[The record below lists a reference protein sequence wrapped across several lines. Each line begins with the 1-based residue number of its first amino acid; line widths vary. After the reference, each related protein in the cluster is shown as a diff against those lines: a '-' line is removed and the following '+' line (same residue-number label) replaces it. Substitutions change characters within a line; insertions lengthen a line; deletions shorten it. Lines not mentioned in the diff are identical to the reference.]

1 MSISF
6 SLIFTVAGFAVGM
19 AVMYAIKKPV
29 LERLKNAESLVENQK
44 TNIEGMQ
51 HNIDLLEFN
60 LKKSTEINESV
71 PEDCKVGP
79 WCKKCIFV
87 RGYSTIV
94 LGNVVN
100 KTYCG
105 KAEMCSNFIQN
116 MEVENYD

>member
-1 MSISF
+1 MSILF
-6 SLIFTVAGFAVGM
+6 RLIFTVAGFAVGM
-19 AVMYAIKKPV
+19 VVMYTIKRPA
-29 LERLKNAESLVENQK
+29 LEQLKNAESLVKNQK
-44 TNIEGMQ
+44 ANIEGMQ

-60 LKKSTEINESV
+60 LNKSTKINDSV
-71 PEDCKVGP
+71 PEDCKIGP
-79 WCKKCIFV
+79 WCKQCIFV

-105 KAEMCSNFIQN
+105 KAEMCSNFVQN

>member
-1 MSISF
+1 MSILF
-6 SLIFTVAGFAVGM
+6 CLIFTVAGFTIGM
-19 AVMYAIKKPV
+19 IVMYVIKRPAM
-29 LERLKNAESLVENQK
+29 ERLKNAESLVENQK

-51 HNIDLLEFN
+51 HNIDLLKFN
-60 LKKSTEINESV
+60 LNKSTEINNSV

-116 MEVENYD
+116 TEVENYD

>member
-1 MSISF
+1 MSILF
-6 SLIFTVAGFAVGM
+6 RLIFTVAGFIIGM
-19 AVMYAIKKPV
+19 VVMYAIKRPA
-29 LERLKNAESLVENQK
+29 LEQLKNAETLVKNQK
-44 TNIEGMQ
+44 ANIEDMQ
-51 HNIDLLEFN
+51 DNIELLKFN
-60 LKKSTEINESV
+60 LRKSTELNDSV

-105 KAEMCSNFIQN
+105 KAEMCSNFVQN

>member
-1 MSISF
+1 MSILF
-6 SLIFTVAGFAVGM
+6 RLIFTVAGFAIGM
-19 AVMYAIKKPV
+19 VVMYAIKRPA
-29 LERLKNAESLVENQK
+29 LERLKNAESLVKNQK
-44 TNIEGMQ
+44 ANIEGMQ
-51 HNIDLLEFN
+51 HNIDLLKFN
-60 LKKSTEINESV
+60 LNKSTKINDSV
-71 PEDCKVGP
+71 PEDCKIGP

-87 RGYSTIV
+87 KGYSTIV

>member
-1 MSISF
+1 MSILF

-19 AVMYAIKKPV
+19 VVMYAIKRPA
-29 LERLKNAESLVENQK
+29 LERLKNAETLVKNQK
-44 TNIEGMQ
+44 ANIESMQ
-51 HNIDLLEFN
+51 HDIDLLKFN
-60 LKKSTEINESV
+60 LNKSTEINDSV

-87 RGYSTIV
+87 KGYSTVV

-105 KAEMCSNFIQN
+105 KAETCSNFIQN

>member
-1 MSISF
+1 MSILF
-6 SLIFTVAGFAVGM
+6 CLIFTVDGFVIGM
-19 AVMYAIKKPV
+19 VVMYAIKRPA
-29 LERLKNAESLVENQK
+29 LERLKNAETLVKNQK
-44 TNIEGMQ
+44 TNIEDMQ

-60 LKKSTEINESV
+60 LKKSTEINDSV

-87 RGYSTIV
+87 RGYSIIV

>member
-1 MSISF
+1 MSILF
-6 SLIFTVAGFAVGM
+6 RLIFTVAGFVIGM
-19 AVMYAIKKPV
+19 VVMYAIKRPV
-29 LERLKNAESLVENQK
+29 LERLKNTESLVENQK
-44 TNIEGMQ
+44 TNIESMQ
-51 HNIDLLEFN
+51 HNIDLLKFN
-60 LKKSTEINESV
+60 LNKSTEINNSI

-79 WCKKCIFV
+79 WCKNCIFV

>member
-1 MSISF
+1 MSILF
-6 SLIFTVAGFAVGM
+6 RLIFTVAGFAIGM
-19 AVMYAIKKPV
+19 VVMYAIKRPA
-29 LERLKNAESLVENQK
+29 LERLKN
-44 TNIEGMQ
+44 
-51 HNIDLLEFN
+51 IDLLKFN
-60 LKKSTEINESV
+60 LNKSTEINDSV
-71 PEDCKVGP
+71 PEDCKIGP

-87 RGYSTIV
+87 KEYSTIV

>member
-6 SLIFTVAGFAVGM
+6 SLVFTVAGFAVGM
-19 AVMYAIKKPV
+19 IVMYTIKRPAM
-29 LERLKNAESLVENQK
+29 ERLKNVETLVKNQK
-44 TNIEGMQ
+44 VNIEGMQ
-51 HNIDLLEFN
+51 HNIDLLKFN
-60 LKKSTEINESV
+60 LNKSTEINNSV

-94 LGNVVN
+94 LGDVVN

-105 KAEMCSNFIQN
+105 KAEICSNFIQN

>member
-1 MSISF
+1 MSILF
-6 SLIFTVAGFAVGM
+6 RLIFTVAGFTIGM
-19 AVMYAIKKPV
+19 VVMYVIKRPV

-51 HNIDLLEFN
+51 HNIDLLKFN
-60 LKKSTEINESV
+60 LNKSTEINDSV

-100 KTYCG
+100 KTYGG
-105 KAEMCSNFIQN
+105 KAERCSNFIQN
-116 MEVENYD
+116 MEAENYD

>member
-1 MSISF
+1 MSILF

-19 AVMYAIKKPV
+19 VVMYAIKRPA
-29 LERLKNAESLVENQK
+29 LERLKNTETLVKNQK
-44 TNIEGMQ
+44 TNIESMQ

-60 LKKSTEINESV
+60 LKKSTEINDSV

-87 RGYSTIV
+87 KGYSTIV

-105 KAEMCSNFIQN
+105 KAETCSNFIQN
-116 MEVENYD
+116 MEVKNYD

>member
-1 MSISF
+1 MSILF
-6 SLIFTVAGFAVGM
+6 RLIFTVAGFAVGM
-19 AVMYAIKKPV
+19 VVMYAIKRPA
-29 LERLKNAESLVENQK
+29 LERLKNAESLVKNQK
-44 TNIEGMQ
+44 ANIEGMQ
-51 HNIDLLEFN
+51 HNIDLLKFN
-60 LKKSTEINESV
+60 LNKSTEINNSV
-71 PEDCKVGP
+71 PEDCKVGA

-87 RGYSTIV
+87 RGYCTIV

>member
-19 AVMYAIKKPV
+19 AVMYVIKRPI

-51 HNIDLLEFN
+51 HNIDLLKFN
-60 LKKSTEINESV
+60 LKKSTEINDSV